1 MNSNP
6 TQQALLAFLR
16 CDRMRNIVPLKM
28 LAAHGPAIQSY
39 FQRQGNEAGA
49 LLRFPTTLFA
59 YDRQTY
65 GERDLV
71 VLLVA
76 NSATIVQTLLAQLPR
91 NQKLVFKLMDKET
104 KEIVAQHFTLTRARA
119 FISYTTDNQITLT
132 NHAQVQMTQQVDER
146 LYAAYAEHGHSRVMI
161 ADYFADG
168 EAQAFTLY
176 QGERPVAACFTYS
189 NFEEIHEVGGVLSL
203 PGERRKGYAKLV
215 VESAL
220 YALRQRGRQPR
231 YQVDEANL
239 PSIKLAESLG
249 LTPFVMVEHWLN
261 HA

>member
-28 LAAHGPAIQSY
+28 LAAHGAAIQSY
-39 FQRQGNEAGA
+39 FQRQDSEAGA
-49 LLRFPTTLFA
+49 LLLFPTSLFA

-76 NSATIVQTLLAQLPR
+76 DTPAIAQTLLAQLPR
-91 NQKLVFKLMDKET
+91 NQKLVFKLINEET
-104 KEIVAQHFTLTRARA
+104 RGIVAQHFPLTRARA
-119 FISYTTDNQITLT
+119 FISYTTDKEIALT
-132 NHAQVQMTQQVDER
+132 NQPQVRMTQQVDER
-146 LYAAYAEHGHSRVMI
+146 LYAAYAAHGHTSAMI

-168 EAQAFTLY
+168 EAWAFTLY
-176 QGERPVAACFTYS
+176 QGELPVAACFTYS

-203 PGERRKGYAKLV
+203 PSERRKGYAKLV

-249 LTPFVMVEHWLN
+249 LRPFVTVTHWLN
-261 HA
+261 TA